1 MDAAVRGVGGRSV
14 SPGDALQVDLGA
26 LQASAELRTEQRIGI
41 RRIAQTVQSATA
53 SGNLFGLLGRMTGLD
68 DSYQNWVH
76 AETDALTEL
85 DRMVG
90 DLAAG
95 LIRTVEVYAA
105 TDRGVEELAI
115 GLRAMLDSAVTG
127 GPAGATP

>member
-1 MDAAVRGVGGRSV
+1 M